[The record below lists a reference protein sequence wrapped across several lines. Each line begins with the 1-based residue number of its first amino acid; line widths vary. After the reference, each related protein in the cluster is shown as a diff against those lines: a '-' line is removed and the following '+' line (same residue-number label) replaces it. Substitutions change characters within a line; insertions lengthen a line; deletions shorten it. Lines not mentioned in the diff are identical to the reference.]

1 LAGPFQILARQVWI
15 KGDHRKTPMTGGEI
29 PPKAVQASSSDEGTD
44 VANLTNRSGLA
55 NRDADELEE
64 HSVNPAHMWRSARG
78 DANRWL
84 EFDLGQVHSLGAI
97 CLFNYNDGWLT
108 NRGVSKMDISV
119 WTQEAGWQKIRDDL
133 PIEQAQGS
141 DDYDEPMFVK
151 LDGVKAQKVR
161 FDDLASFGDPDY
173 VGLSE
178 VQFFGPRGPQAS
190 RPGPSDGATGVAA
203 GGLELTWIAGE
214 GAQTHRV
221 YLGTSPD
228 ALASL
233 GRIDRVGA
241 KVSQL
246 DNNKKYF
253 WRIDEVLADGS
264 VASGQ
269 VWNFSTGGFEALWK
283 LDEADGTRIADS
295 SGNGRDATIHGN
307 PVWQP
312 AGGRVRGALQ
322 FDGVDDFADTGW
334 TPNLPVWTVAA
345 WVKSPAAPTRPVA
358 SGPVHAE
365 RNFQINWNHGSDGWL
380 GAVGIC
386 VAGEWY
392 SAPFGD
398 LQADT
403 WHHLAGT
410 YDGES
415 LKAYRDGAL
424 ITDNSNPSGSPDVE
438 PATLKFGR
446 HATAEDA
453 FFAGTIDEVCIF
465 AYALDADEVKALS
478 SGKEP
483 SAVAGRVA
491 PGTPHLLQATLAEP
505 TQPAP
510 QTPSAAQAEPVTQ
523 TPPVDST
530 ASGPVPA
537 KPDDPPRASL
547 GVGVSLVSIV
557 VILAVVGAI
566 VWVSTVGGRRV
577 V

>member
-1 LAGPFQILARQVWI
+1 MWI
-15 KGDHRKTPMTGGEI
+15 KGDDRRAPTTGGEI
-29 PPKAVQASSSDEGTD
+29 PSKAVQASSSDEGSD
-44 VANLTNRSGLA
+44 VANLTNHSGLA
-55 NRDADELEE
+55 NRDADGLEE
-64 HSVNPAHMWRSARG
+64 HSVNPAHMWRCAKG
-78 DANRWL
+78 DANRWI
-84 EFDLGQVHSLGAI
+84 EFDLGQVQSVGVI

-108 NRGVSKMDISV
+108 SRGVGKMDISV

-161 FDDLASFGDPDY
+161 FDDLASSGDPDF

-178 VQFFGPRGPQAS
+178 VQFFRPRGPQAS

-203 GGLELTWIAGE
+203 GVLELTWIAGE

-246 DNNKKYF
+246 DHNKKYF

-264 VASGQ
+264 VAGGQ
-269 VWNFSTGGFEALWK
+269 VWNFSTGGFEAWWK

-403 WHHLAGT
+403 WYHLAGT
-410 YDGES
+410 YDGEN
-415 LKAYRDGAL
+415 LKAYRDGVL

-438 PATLKFGR
+438 SATLIFGR
-446 HATAEDA
+446 HATAENA

-465 AYALDADEVKALS
+465 AYALDADEVKILA

-483 SAVAGRVA
+483 SAVAGHVA

-510 QTPSAAQAEPVTQ
+510 QTPSAAQAQAATQ
-523 TPPVDST
+523 TSPVDST
-530 ASGPVPA
+530 ASGPVSA

-547 GVGVSLVSIV
+547 RVGVSLISIV